1 MCKFREV
8 RGFSVR
14 NLCVQLEGTTNL
26 QIWKA
31 VMALD
36 LVKRRAIR
44 AAERLLPGAD
54 LKAVLADPFMME
66 VCILLLVAPASCHM
80 TYASR
85 HILGKLIDIV
95 SVN

>member
-1 MCKFREV
+1 MGSSAPRTGSADAQHPA
-8 RGFSVR
+8 R
-14 NLCVQLEGTTNL
+14 

-31 VMALD
+31 VIALD

-66 VCILLLVAPASCHM
+66 VRPPGTPYCL
-80 TYASR
+80 
-85 HILGKLIDIV
+85 
-95 SVN
+95 

>member
-1 MCKFREV
+1 MYSIGSAEDVGASSGCALADR
-8 RGFSVR
+8 RR
-14 NLCVQLEGTTNL
+14 LA

-66 VCILLLVAPASCHM
+66 VQLPPVV
-80 TYASR
+80 
-85 HILGKLIDIV
+85 HIVLQVKVDVFSPKLAQ
-95 SVN
+95 S

>member
-1 MCKFREV
+1 MHA
-8 RGFSVR
+8 FSATDDS
-14 NLCVQLEGTTNL
+14 LQGL

-31 VMALD
+31 VIALD

-66 VCILLLVAPASCHM
+66 VRALEP
-80 TYASR
+80 
-85 HILGKLIDIV
+85 
-95 SVN
+95 